1 MGLFKRKNSEC
12 WHMCFFLEGRKVRK
26 STGTSNKRA
35 ALKIYDTA
43 RFRIAQGTYD
53 EKTKRDMSFIE
64 LVEQFLEKHSLV
76 EKASYKRDKV
86 IGTALKAYFG
96 KKAICGITSLDI
108 KEWRK
113 WRMAHITRTGNRITK
128 AAVNRELAFM
138 KTMFNLAVEW
148 SWITVNPAQSVKL
161 LKGETRR
168 FRILSREEITGLID
182 AATEYLKPIL
192 IAAISTGMRKSELL
206 VLKWGNVDFAR
217 GFIRIEYSKNT
228 ESRNVPMSDHLKQ
241 ALLPLRKGRGADD
254 FVFSREDGSQIL
266 CLKEAFNAGCRR
278 AGISDF
284 RFHDLRHTAASLFAA
299 GGCDLITL
307 QNILGHKSLSMTQ
320 RYAHL
325 IPERFEKSRQIMQDF
340 WQGGA
345 TPLGDTKVTQ
355 LVDEDVQGAVI
366 H

>member
-12 WHMCFFLEGRKVRK
+12 WQRCFFLEGRKVRK
-26 STGTSNKRA
+26 STGTSNKRDA
-35 ALKIYDTA
+35 QKIYDTD

-53 EKTKRDMSFIE
+53 SKLRRDMPFSE
-64 LVEQFLEKHSLV
+64 LADQFLEKHSLA

-86 IGTALKAYFG
+86 ISTVLKAYFG
-96 KKAICGITSLDI
+96 KKPTGDITAFDI
-108 KEWRK
+108 KEWRI
-113 WRMAHITRTGNRITK
+113 WRMKHVTRTGTPITR
-128 AAVNRELAFM
+128 AGLNRELAFM

-148 SWITVNPAQSVKL
+148 GWLKSNPAQSVKL
-161 LKGETRR
+161 LKGETKR

-182 AATEYLKPIL
+182 AATDYLKPIL

-206 VLKWGNVDFAR
+206 VLKWRNVDFAR

-228 ESRNVPMSDHLKQ
+228 ESRNVPMDDHLKQ
-241 ALLPLRKGRGADD
+241 VLLPLRKGRGADD

-284 RFHDLRHTAASLFAA
+284 RFHDLRHSAASLLAA

-340 WQGGA
+340 WQGR

-355 LVDEDVQGAVI
+355 LADEDVQGAVI